1 MARLIA
7 DNYARVRYLIPEL
20 AKFGVVGAI
29 GAVIDLGGSAVLHGA
44 IHLGPLSAKAIA
56 VCVATVVTYLGSRFW
71 TFRHRENQPLLREGT
86 LFILLNAVGLLIAEL
101 VIGFTVYV
109 LGIRGQVAFNV
120 ASVIGTALGTIFR
133 YLTYK
138 RWVFLKPVI
147 PNGSSVA
154 PVLSADSVLVRGD
167 APPDRV
173 YPGDIPRTPGPR
185 CAPDRK
191 RSYRARTLGGR
202 RHYPLRGKSGR
213 TGARLVTTVARG
225 VSGQEH
231 REHRRMSPGQDD
243 PAAVGR
249 GHRAGQ

>member
-86 LFILLNAVGLLIAEL
+86 LFLVLNAVGLLIAEL
-101 VIGFTVYV
+101 VIAFTTYG
-109 LGIRGQVAFNV
+109 LGIHDQIGFNI

-133 YLTYK
+133 YGAYK

-147 PNGSSVA
+147 PNGSAVS
-154 PVLSADSVLVRGD
+154 PLFPAD
-167 APPDRV
+167 
-173 YPGDIPRTPGPR
+173 PGL
-185 CAPDRK
+185 AAEALL
-191 RSYRARTLGGR
+191 ARR
-202 RHYPLRGKSGR
+202 
-213 TGARLVTTVARG
+213 
-225 VSGQEH
+225 
-231 REHRRMSPGQDD
+231 DD
-243 PAAVGR
+243 PPEPPMR
-249 GHRAGQ
+249 TRWH